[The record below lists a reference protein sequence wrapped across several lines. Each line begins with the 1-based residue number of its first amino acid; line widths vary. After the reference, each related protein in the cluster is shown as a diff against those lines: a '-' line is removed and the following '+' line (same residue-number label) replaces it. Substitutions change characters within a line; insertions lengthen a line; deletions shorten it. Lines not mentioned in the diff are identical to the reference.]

1 MSGYIFFNRSLKNNK
16 ISDISVSDICNETG
30 VSMQT
35 FYRHFRDKED
45 LINWSIDV
53 ILENSF
59 KHMGKGVSLNDALN
73 RKLDY
78 IKEERVL
85 FNKAFKMDNQNN
97 MREHDFELIYAFYK
111 NMIESKNGE
120 KISDEMDFVL
130 KMYCQGSVD
139 MTADWVLGGGESKVS
154 TVVDNLIAAMPYKL
168 SLLFEELNL
177 I

>member
-1 MSGYIFFNRSLKNNK
+1 MKYVKEDLSDGLKRCLTKKK

-30 VSMQT
+30 VSRQT

-97 MREHDFELIYAFYK
+97 CLLYTSPSPRDGLL
-111 NMIESKNGE
+111 SR
-120 KISDEMDFVL
+120 
-130 KMYCQGSVD
+130 
-139 MTADWVLGGGESKVS
+139 
-154 TVVDNLIAAMPYKL
+154 MP
-168 SLLFEELNL
+168 SSA
-177 I
+177 